1 MAAIMQYLLDNE
13 EKKTR
18 DSNQRLKTLS
28 ELLLI
33 AT

>member
-13 EKKTR
+13 EKKIR